1 MIVTD
6 SGNILIFELCL
17 KIARFGETK
26 NDESVFKFRLH
37 GQGKGFAPP
46 YLGTDNNYEG
56 SWTEADTA
64 DVFTVNMESG
74 IRFAISEFDHPFV
87 LEQAKHHGL
96 NVIEIGE
103 RQNLKSRRTE
113 ILITNYPAVRH
124 AKTYD
129 PNRANAVQGN
139 LFD

>member
-1 MIVTD
+1 MNQYLNLD
-6 SGNILIFELCL
+6 CMDKERGLPSFPDNYFDLAILDPE
-17 KIARFGETK
+17 
-26 NDESVFKFRLH
+26 
-37 GQGKGFAPP
+37 
-46 YLGTDNNYEG
+46 Y
-56 SWTEADTA
+56 
-64 DVFTVNMESG
+64 
-74 IRFAISEFDHPFV
+74 
-87 LEQAKHHGL
+87 
-96 NVIEIGE
+96 VIEIGE